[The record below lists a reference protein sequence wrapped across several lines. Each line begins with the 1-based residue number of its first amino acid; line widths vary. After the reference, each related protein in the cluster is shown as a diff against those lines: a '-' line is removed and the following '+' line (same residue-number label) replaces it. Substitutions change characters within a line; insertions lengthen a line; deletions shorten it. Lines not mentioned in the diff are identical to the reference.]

1 MIYLLRRL
9 SNSIFAF
16 LHGWLTLI
24 GVYSA
29 RSLLS
34 TSGPVIVC
42 KKFARIYLECLYVYI
57 LGWPGPQRIF
67 KLAQMADFFFFSI
80 VSSPPPSYSRLH
92 YNCGCSFKFS
102 LNGGR
107 NYYEAPITFIQ
118 TVSRI
123 SKISLLLKIF
133 VFFFFVK
140 KIFLSAFSSYF
151 LLPFKI

>member
-9 SNSIFAF
+9 SNSLFAF

-67 KLAQMADFFFFSI
+67 KLAQMADFFFFFSI
-80 VSSPPPSYSRLH
+80 VSPPPFSRFH

-133 VFFFFVK
+133 FFFFCQK
-140 KIFLSAFSSYF
+140 NFSFRLSILF
-151 LLPFKI
+151 PFT